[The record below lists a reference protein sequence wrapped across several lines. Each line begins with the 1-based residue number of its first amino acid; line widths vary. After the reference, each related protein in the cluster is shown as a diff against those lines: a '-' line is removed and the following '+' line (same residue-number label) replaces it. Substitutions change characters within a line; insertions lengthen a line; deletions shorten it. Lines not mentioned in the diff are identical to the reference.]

1 MRYDAVVVGGGLVG
15 ASIAFR
21 LAREGRRVALFE
33 AGRLM
38 REASWSAA
46 GILTPLHPTAYPAP
60 LHPLLREGIPAH
72 QRVAAELKSRFDL
85 EYGLWRS
92 GMLVLGDQA
101 RALADW
107 YGPSRFRRVDARS
120 EEPRLRVEGDATL
133 FAEVFQLRND
143 LFGRALLEAAAALGA
158 ELYEHARV
166 EEIPP
171 GGVRARGRL
180 VETRTT
186 IVCAGAWVTDLV
198 PQLRVEPVRGQILLY
213 RGRGRRIVVFEEG
226 EYAVPRLEGVILFG
240 STLER
245 AGRDCRPTETACS
258 GLERRAEALLGLQPS
273 DLLAAWAGLRP
284 ATESLLP
291 AIGRVP
297 GREDLIVAAGH
308 YRNGIL
314 LAPLTGEL
322 VADLV
327 AGRRPPFD
335 LAAFRP
341 PPIRK

>member
-1 MRYDAVVVGGGLVG
+1 MRFDAVVVGGGLIG
-15 ASIAFR
+15 ASVAYR
-21 LAREGRRVALFE
+21 LAREGRRVALYE

-46 GILTPLHPTAYPAP
+46 GLLTPLHPTAYPAP

-72 QRVAAELKSRFDL
+72 ERLAAELKTRFDL

-92 GMLVLGDQA
+92 GMLVMGDQA

-107 YGPSRFRRVDARS
+107 YGPGRFRRVDARA
-120 EEPRLRVEGDATL
+120 EEPLVRVAGEATL
-133 FAEVFQLRND
+133 FEDVLQIRND

-158 ELYEHARV
+158 ELHEHARV
-166 EEIPP
+166 EELPP
-171 GGVRARGRL
+171 GGVRVGGRRVEARA
-180 VETRTT
+180 T

-198 PQLRVEPVRGQILLY
+198 PSLRVEPVRGQILLY
-213 RGRGRRIVVFEEG
+213 RGLGRRIVVFEGG
-226 EYAVPRLEGVILFG
+226 EYAVPRRKGVILFG

-245 AGRDCRPTETACS
+245 VGHDCRPTEPACA
-258 GLERRAEALLGLQPS
+258 GLARRAEELLGLPPAE
-273 DLLAAWAGLRP
+273 LLAVWAGLRP

-291 AIGRVP
+291 AIGQVP
-297 GREDLIVAAGH
+297 GREELIMAAGH

-314 LAPLTGEL
+314 LAPLTAEL

-327 AGRRPPFD
+327 AGRTPAFD

-341 PPIRK
+341 PPMRK